1 MNHFV
6 KEKRKGE
13 GEEYSTDEQRE
24 RERET
29 DIIVVGKGGGE
40 QQIRIWSLS
49 SSLLE
54 VASNANTIV
63 RNKAQ
68 CLGGGK
74 IRPKSKKIIKKK
86 KKRIEGEKR
95 GGEAAGNTK
104 QVRG

>member
-1 MNHFV
+1 M
-6 KEKRKGE
+6 
-13 GEEYSTDEQRE
+13 

-29 DIIVVGKGGGE
+29 DIITIGKGGGE

-54 VASNANTIV
+54 VASNTNTIV

>member
-1 MNHFV
+1 M
-6 KEKRKGE
+6 
-13 GEEYSTDEQRE
+13 
-24 RERET
+24 
-29 DIIVVGKGGGE
+29 
-40 QQIRIWSLS
+40 
-49 SSLLE
+49 
-54 VASNANTIV
+54 ASNANTIV